1 MVKHP
6 TQQKTQ
12 HVLVISRCWEWKPW
26 RIWSFH
32 LAFWEVFIFDF
43 GVNFQDP
50 DSSALPHVQET
61 PKPEVALDASQIS
74 FSFSDPGAV
83 SGWKNVQ
90 GKAKNY
96 SFQVSMVNSKTP
108 LSKNSAIWRWFPFT
122 IIGEISQ
129 RSRNHFFKIYLALYP
144 YSEVTAVPPSVH
156 QYFHHLFLSGC
167 VYKYIYM
174 IIYIEIE
181 YVCMCVCSLSSFP
194 SIRPFIYSTV
204 VLSIRFCFRVSTHW
218 VIYPYLFI

>member
-1 MVKHP
+1 MGKHP
-6 TQQKTQ
+6 TQQKKTQ
-12 HVLVISRCWEWKPW
+12 HVLFISRCWEWKPW

-50 DSSALPHVQET
+50 DSSALPRVQET

-74 FSFSDPGAV
+74 FSFSDPGAM
-83 SGWKNVQ
+83 SGWKKCP
-90 GKAKNY
+90 GESKNY
-96 SFQVSMVNSKTP
+96 LFQVSMVNSKTPLP

-144 YSEVTAVPPSVH
+144 YSEVAAVRPSVH
-156 QYFHHLFLSGC
+156 QYFHLLFLSGC
-167 VYKYIYM
+167 VYIYIY
-174 IIYIEIE
+174 IE
-181 YVCMCVCSLSSFP
+181 YVCVGVLYLAFHLFAIHILDSRSIHPVLFPSVYPLSYLSLS
-194 SIRPFIYSTV
+194 IYS
-204 VLSIRFCFRVSTHW
+204 SN
-218 VIYPYLFI
+218 